1 MGPARAAGGR
11 PPGAGGRPRRPRT
24 GPRADELLATVA
36 EYLRDL
42 RSRAPA
48 EDAFPLAVA
57 ANACRVVAREL
68 PPDDPAPR
76 ERAARLAAE
85 LRAGEHDDALDASV
99 DPLRAEVRA
108 KLEVANPR
116 WL

>member
-1 MGPARAAGGR
+1 MGPARAAGR
-11 PPGAGGRPRRPRT
+11 RSPGAAGRAWRPRT
-24 GPRADELLATVA
+24 ALTRKSCWPSVA

-48 EDAFPLAVA
+48 EDTFPLAVA

-76 ERAARLAAE
+76 ERAARLAAS
-85 LRAGEHDDALDASV
+85 LRAGEHDDALDDLV

>member
-1 MGPARAAGGR
+1 M
-11 PPGAGGRPRRPRT
+11 
-24 GPRADELLATVA
+24 
-36 EYLRDL
+36 
-42 RSRAPA
+42 
-48 EDAFPLAVA
+48 LAVA

-76 ERAARLAAE
+76 ERAAQLAAA
-85 LRAGEHDDALDASV
+85 LRAGAHDADLDALV

-116 WL
+116 WIG